1 MIVEVA
7 FDDIS
12 CLRTT
17 MRTIGEHKQEP
28 KQDKQAKLAV
38 QHQQK
43 TNNNPLFNNN
53 PCHGFRS
60 HK

>member
-1 MIVEVA
+1 
-7 FDDIS
+7 
-12 CLRTT
+12 

-53 PCHGFRS
+53 PCHGLKVINNLTS
-60 HK
+60 HSYVSPFQGQ